1 MEQKSLSN
9 NIFFHFSINSS
20 IAKSYTKQRAPEEVV
35 EMADHSD
42 AGAALFIFCV
52 LFFGYGI
59 RHCYLEAAG
68 TSSTSGSDIGGD
80 IIFYRYLLLEWNKS
94 GKGDNLNYRPHRRRR

>member
-1 MEQKSLSN
+1 MERKSLSN

-42 AGAALFIFCV
+42 TGAALFIFFV
-52 LFFGYGI
+52 YYFFWLWDLGI
-59 RHCYLEAAG
+59 VIWRRR

-94 GKGDNLNYRPHRRRR
+94 GIRVGKEII

>member
-1 MEQKSLSN
+1 MERKSLSN

-42 AGAALFIFCV
+42 AGAALFIFFV
-52 LFFGYGI
+52 YYFFWLWDLGI
-59 RHCYLEAAG
+59 VIWRRREPLALPAL
-68 TSSTSGSDIGGD
+68 
-80 IIFYRYLLLEWNKS
+80 YLL
-94 GKGDNLNYRPHRRRR
+94 